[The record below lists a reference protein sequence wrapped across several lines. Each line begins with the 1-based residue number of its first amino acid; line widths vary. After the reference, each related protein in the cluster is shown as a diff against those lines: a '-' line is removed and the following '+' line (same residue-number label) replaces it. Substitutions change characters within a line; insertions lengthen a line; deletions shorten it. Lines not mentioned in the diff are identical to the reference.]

1 MRGPFLLLIAALGPA
16 AAADAQR
23 LDYQDVL
30 RAEHAVG
37 PRLSYQPMDT
47 GGAPVAP
54 TAPPAT
60 AAVAAE
66 EDGPVRAAY
75 FDRIEY
81 RGQPGGDGWSWDL
94 SAEFGLAGQDHR
106 LWLSTAGDASLRGTL
121 QYVEA
126 QALYSYPVLEAGL
139 ALQAG
144 VRQDFVRPR
153 RTYAVLGAQGNLT
166 APFYVGLFGFL
177 SNRREVTA
185 RAFAYYDWEAA
196 PRLVVQPYAG
206 MEAATRDVP
215 ALGLGHGLASAELG
229 LRVRYRIAEP
239 FAPYIGV
246 SWDRLLGRT
255 ARLARLAGDDPE
267 ATSVVIGV
275 RSYF

>member
-1 MRGPFLLLIAALGPA
+1 MRGRVLLILATAIAWSGEAQAQMLG
-16 AAADAQR
+16 
-23 LDYQDVL
+23 YQDVL

-37 PRLSYQPMDT
+37 PRLSYQPIET
-47 GGAPVAP
+47 GNAPVAP
-54 TAPPAT
+54 PA
-60 AAVAAE
+60 ASAAAE
-66 EDGPVRAAY
+66 GEGPVRSAY

-94 SAEFGLAGQDHR
+94 SAEFGSQAHR
-106 LWLSTAGDASLRGTL
+106 LWLATAGDASLRGTL
-121 QYVEA
+121 QYVEG
-126 QALYSYPVLEAGL
+126 QALYSHPVLDAGL

-166 APFYVGLFGFL
+166 EPLYVGLFGFL
-177 SNRREVTA
+177 STQGEVTG
-185 RAFAYYDWEAA
+185 RAFAYYDWEPA
-196 PRLVVQPYAG
+196 PRLVLQPYLGA
-206 MEAATRDVP
+206 EAAARDIP
-215 ALGLGHGLASAELG
+215 ALGLGHGLTSAELG

-239 FAPYIGV
+239 FSPYIGL

-267 ATSVVIGV
+267 ATSLVIGL